1 MKLDLK
7 KILLLPIMA
16 LSVVVGGC
24 TWSKP
29 TQEELFEE
37 YKAAYNNTMSKQVFS
52 ATVAMVGEADGSSSE
67 MITNYTVNENG
78 TYRKNSVQ
86 ELYIVKKGDKY
97 YSYTSIGTTK
107 TYMEITEEEWNSFKS
122 PFKTIELDPKP
133 GNNIDEMIENLKSH
147 FLEQMTASLPI
158 NVNAE
163 FKKEYDKNLKKDKL
177 MVNVKSTYKTTGN
190 QDVTVDMYIECC
202 DNLVKK
208 FNIEIDT
215 ASGEYVGYVRLSLE
229 YIPNNSLIPTDDELD
244 LYLPPLQ

>member
-24 TWSKP
+24 TCSKP

-37 YKAAYNNTMSKQVFS
+37 YKAAYNNTMSQQVFS
-52 ATVAMVGEADGSSSE
+52 ATVAMVGESDSE

-86 ELYIVKKGDKY
+86 ELYVVKKGDKY
-97 YSYTSIGTTK
+97 YRYMSIGTTK
-107 TYMEITEEEWNSFKS
+107 TYIEITEEEWNSFKS

-147 FLEQMTASLPI
+147 FLENMTASLPI
-158 NVNAE
+158 NVNTE

-177 MVNVKSTYKTTGN
+177 MVNIKSTYKTTDN
-190 QDVTVDMYIECC
+190 LDVTVDMYIECC
-202 DNLVKK
+202 DNLVKT

-215 ASGEYVGYVRLSLE
+215 ASGEHEGYVRLSLE
-229 YIPNNSLIPTDDELD
+229 YIANNSLIPTDAQLD
-244 LYLPPLQ
+244 LYLPSLQ